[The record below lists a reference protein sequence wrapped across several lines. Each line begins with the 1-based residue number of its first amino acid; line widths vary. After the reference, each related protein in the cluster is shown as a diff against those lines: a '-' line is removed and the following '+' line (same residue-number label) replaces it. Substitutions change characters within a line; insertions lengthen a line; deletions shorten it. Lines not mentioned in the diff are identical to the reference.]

1 MRLFLCRRDSLL
13 LVVLLITLLGGI
25 ACFFWLKPQPQ
36 RHEWAATEADSCRFA
51 VADTARRNYPRR
63 YDRKRRYR
71 YDGEGRQGYGG
82 HTEKRRMSWSGSADR
97 PFPRSAKFR
106 TDTVLNLNT
115 ADTTLLQR
123 VPGIGPYWARRIV
136 DYRNRL
142 GGFVSPAQ
150 LDEIDSSLIP
160 CRRWFHVPAPTCRRL
175 AVNRAAFH
183 TLFRHPYLD
192 YQQVCQVMDYRR
204 RHGSLSSL
212 STLLMLPAFSPADTL
227 RLKPYLSFEVVPK
240 D

>member
-1 MRLFLCRRDSLL
+1 MRLFLCRRDALL
-13 LVVLLITLLGGI
+13 LVVLLTILLGGV
-25 ACFFWLKPQPQ
+25 ACVILLKPQPK

-51 VADTARRNYPRR
+51 MADSARRSYPQR
-63 YDRKRRYR
+63 YDRKKRVQSEKRYR
-71 YDGEGRQGYGG
+71 YNAYQS
-82 HTEKRRMSWSGSADR
+82 TRRKSWSSHASHLY
-97 PFPRSAKFR
+97 PKSVKFR

-115 ADTTLLQR
+115 ADTALLQR

-150 LDEIDSSLIP
+150 LDEIDSSLIH
-160 CRRWFHVPAPTCRRL
+160 CHRWFHVSAPSCRHL
-175 AVNRAAFH
+175 AINRAAFR
-183 TLFRHPYLD
+183 TLYRHPYLD
-192 YQQVCQVMDYRR
+192 YEQVCQVMDYRR

-227 RLKPYLSFEVVPK
+227 RLKPYLSFE
-240 D
+240 